1 MSKNINRVMAETLK
15 EKMYKF
21 NIKSAVEMIDEFIC
35 DCVILNENGDFLR
48 METQEEVIDKFK
60 NRSWSVEM
68 VDYESEKVYLSNG
81 LTVEIW

>member
-1 MSKNINRVMAETLK
+1 MSKNINRVMAEALK

-35 DCVILNENGDFLR
+35 GCVILNESGDFLR

-60 NRSWSVEM
+60 NRSWNVEM